1 MNNELIIQ
9 QYPALQKFNEA
20 RVQIQQLAAA
30 CKNIVIN
37 DNNTL
42 EQGKNL
48 AKNAKKI
55 ETLIEDKRK
64 EITKPLLDE
73 KKQIDDFAKSV
84 TAELNAAVKDLRA
97 QILKYEQEQERIRQE
112 ELRRLEAERRARE
125 EELRRQMAEAHRV
138 DPVVVQELQNLKSQQ
153 AVAVAETPKN
163 SITKVWSYEIV
174 EIGIIPREFLMPD
187 DAKIKA
193 AVRAGIR
200 DIPGIIIFQKDQ
212 LVIR

>member
-1 MNNELIIQ
+1 MENNQLIH

-20 RVQIQQLAAA
+20 REQIQQLAEA
-30 CKNIVIN
+30 CKNIVIT

-73 KKQIDDFAKSV
+73 KKQIDDFAKSI
-84 TAELNAAVKDLRA
+84 TADLNAAVKDLRA
-97 QILKYEQEQERIRQE
+97 QILKYEQEQERARQE
-112 ELRRLEAERRARE
+112 ELRRLEAERCARE
-125 EELRRQMAEAHRV
+125 EELSRQMAEAHRI
-138 DPVVVQELQNLKSQQ
+138 DPVVVQKFQELKSQQ
-153 AVAVAETPKN
+153 AVAVAESPKN
-163 SITKVWSYEIV
+163 SITKVWTFEI
-174 EIGIIPREFLMPD
+174 IDDNLIPREFLMPD
-187 DAKIKA
+187 EIKIKA
-193 AVRAGIR
+193 AVRAGFR
-200 DIPGIIIFQKDQ
+200 EIPGVLIYQKDQ